1 MFAYIMQENNNHCN
15 PFNTITI
22 TIGMVVVQHYPFP
35 IIVTTNKYSELE
47 KKTNK
52 TISLNYTFKN

>member
-22 TIGMVVVQHYPFP
+22 TIGMAVVQHYPFP

-47 KKTNK
+47 KKK
-52 TISLNYTFKN
+52 LIKPLA